1 MLFCLSVLPV
11 SPPRGSLKIGG
22 YDLETKSE
30 RMALNLHVSPVYASG
45 CILFK
50 LSVDPLCLMQSYLV
64 VPNNPDF
71 SSCSY
76 DIAVISNA
84 ISCAYELRIPLS
96 SAFTA
101 THSRFQRILTSCQI
115 LTVIVKTGFRCKTSS
130 QAISNLTTTS
140 PTEKTVSLQ
149 APVSLS
155 PNPVLQRIGSKG
167 IISNPQRPSDR
178 TERPFGSS
186 TLNRSIQ
193 NG

>member
-1 MLFCLSVLPV
+1 MPCRNNSMSNSMEIPKLFLTILAIRTPMPFCLSILPV
-11 SPPRGSLKIGG
+11 SPHRGSLESRG
-22 YDLETKSE
+22 YDLKTKSE

-84 ISCAYELRIPLS
+84 ISRANELRIPLS

-101 THSRFQRILTSCQI
+101 THCRF
-115 LTVIVKTGFRCKTSS
+115 
-130 QAISNLTTTS
+130 
-140 PTEKTVSLQ
+140 
-149 APVSLS
+149 
-155 PNPVLQRIGSKG
+155 
-167 IISNPQRPSDR
+167 
-178 TERPFGSS
+178 
-186 TLNRSIQ
+186 
-193 NG
+193 

>member
-1 MLFCLSVLPV
+1 MQSEFAMCFSKNNLPRLHQKKWLIRSTHLLSLSIPCHDNSMSNSMEIPKLFLTILTIRTPMLFCLSVLPV
-11 SPPRGSLKIGG
+11 SPPRGSLKFGG
-22 YDLETKSE
+22 YDFETKSE

-50 LSVDPLCLMQSYLV
+50 LSVDPLCLMQSYSV

-101 THSRFQRILTSCQI
+101 THSRF
-115 LTVIVKTGFRCKTSS
+115 
-130 QAISNLTTTS
+130 
-140 PTEKTVSLQ
+140 
-149 APVSLS
+149 
-155 PNPVLQRIGSKG
+155 
-167 IISNPQRPSDR
+167 
-178 TERPFGSS
+178 
-186 TLNRSIQ
+186 
-193 NG
+193 